1 MATDNFYKCSNNFEL
16 YFLKICALKHLK
28 VQHNPREIMGCAN
41 LKEWVGNI
49 TPGFGYLN
57 LYVNSWRD
65 QMDFWLSEKKMLS
78 LTPLKCFSGGE
89 WSQCSF
95 YEFQNGIWL
104 PLLGCLDFHI
114 DQNGK
119 KIKEKIKEKIEEKIN
134 YLSCRLEGCFLEK
147 LAVCLA
153 KIAAVAGFDLLCFNL
168 HCHWTKE
175 WHLSCC
181 HHHAESSKWNSVCL
195 AILLSKTSFHLS
207 DPPKSP
213 RFFIPVRFRLWMKV
227 SFSKSLCWRFLS
239 SNGKNHLNS
248 WIFSHL
254 VN

>member
-1 MATDNFYKCSNNFEL
+1 MNGSDG
-16 YFLKICALKHLK
+16 FLAQWKEDAFSDSSQMLFWRWVKSVLILWISE
-28 VQHNPREIMGCAN
+28 RN
-41 LKEWVGNI
+41 LAAFTWM
-49 TPGFGYLN
+49 
-57 LYVNSWRD
+57 S
-65 QMDFWLSEKKMLS
+65 
-78 LTPLKCFSGGE
+78 
-89 WSQCSF
+89 
-95 YEFQNGIWL
+95 
-104 PLLGCLDFHI
+104 DFHME
-114 DQNGK
+114 QNGK

-248 WIFSHL
+248 WVFSHL